1 MDSRGYLLIRGCG
14 QLPVKAALLFFSLVV
29 PVHEFYSQECCE
41 NKDCKPVAC
50 EEIIS
55 VDGGWMWRSIKFRF
69 DMMKMAP
76 DGNCHV
82 CIATNAFHASA
93 NGPRCIYLP
102 PRT

>member
-1 MDSRGYLLIRGCG
+1 
-14 QLPVKAALLFFSLVV
+14 
-29 PVHEFYSQECCE
+29 
-41 NKDCKPVAC
+41 
-50 EEIIS
+50 
-55 VDGGWMWRSIKFRF
+55 MWRSIKFRF